1 MLPVILLGA
10 TFLLHYSG
18 NTSSLRSS
26 RLQEDRPSTK
36 SHQLVGAKQITQKP
50 IVVVTSEYIYSGD
63 GHTPLMLACDT
74 ADVEQVKLLLSKNV
88 SINAKNKNGITALM
102 LAAKANSMT
111 FGKTLPPIESYD
123 QIVALLLQHGAD
135 VNSADKRNNT
145 VLTYAALGGDV
156 IDVKILIAKGALV
169 NTTNA
174 GGTTMLHAAA
184 LSGNLDT
191 LKFFIAKGVNV
202 NAVDDRGRT
211 PLWLTASW
219 TSPLEAFKLLIDN
232 GADVK
237 VRNSDGETLLMEVSG
252 ESGSDMATRLTQESK
267 AKLLIE
273 KGIDIDAQS
282 DLSLAAQSFNSQL
295 GGFGVD
301 RSMATSG
308 KTALMF
314 AVREHDPEMIK
325 LLLAHGANVNLADE
339 KGQTALMHA
348 CLAGMQDN
356 AILLLK
362 NKADPNSA
370 DSMGTTAVMIA
381 TKADNLELCEAL
393 FDKGADP
400 NFRDDDGKRAADY
413 VAPDGKIWKAMG
425 LKPSSSNIGDNPD
438 GTTTPLVDDGNDKT
452 AK

>member
-1 MLPVILLGA
+1 MFAIILGVALALYQNGYLGQKKSNLSKSTSTQRQPA
-10 TFLLHYSG
+10 NEQINQQSG
-18 NTSSLRSS
+18 SFSTS
-26 RLQEDRPSTK
+26 DF
-36 SHQLVGAKQITQKP
+36 
-50 IVVVTSEYIYSGD
+50 IYPND
-63 GHTPLMLACDT
+63 KHTPLMLACDT
-74 ADVEQVKLLLSKNV
+74 ANVEQVKVLLSKNV
-88 SINAKNKNGITALM
+88 SIEAKNKSGITALM
-102 LAAKANSMT
+102 LAAKANYMNY
-111 FGKTLPPIESYD
+111 GKIQPSVEAYR
-123 QIVALLLQHGAD
+123 QVVALLLQRGAD
-135 VNSADKRNNT
+135 VKDVDNIGNS
-145 VLTYAALGGDV
+145 VLTYAALGGNV
-156 IDVKILIAKGALV
+156 QVAKLLIDKGAS
-169 NTTNA
+169 TDATNSH
-174 GGTTMLHAAA
+174 GISMLHAAA
-184 LSGNLDT
+184 ISGNLDMMK
-191 LKFFIAKGVNV
+191 LFIDKGADI
-202 NAVDDRGRT
+202 NAANDRGET
-211 PLWLTASW
+211 PLWIATPW
-219 TSPLEAFKLLIDN
+219 TESLQAFKLLVDK
-232 GADVK
+232 GADIK
-237 VRNSDGETLLMEVSG
+237 VSNADGETLLMAICGSS
-252 ESGSDMATRLTQESK
+252 ESDNPTRLIQESK
-267 AKLLIE
+267 ASLLIE

-282 DLSLAAQSFNSQL
+282 DLSLAAKSFNSQL

-325 LLLAHGANVNLADE
+325 LLLVHGANVNLADE

-413 VAPDGKIWKAMG
+413 VVPDGKIWKAMG

-438 GTTTPLVDDGNDKT
+438 GTTTPPVNDGNDKT
-452 AK
+452 TK